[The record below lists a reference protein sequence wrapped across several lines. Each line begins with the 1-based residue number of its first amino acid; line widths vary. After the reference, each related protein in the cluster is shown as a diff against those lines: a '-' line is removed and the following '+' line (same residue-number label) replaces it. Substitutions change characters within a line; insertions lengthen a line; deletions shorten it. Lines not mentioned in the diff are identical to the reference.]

1 MDIFYRTKDLINFLN
16 IISCIFYF
24 RSLLETNQCST
35 LILRYK
41 RSSVVINKSVFFL
54 TNKWKANKKEKIII
68 SKTKLKK
75 KC

>member
-41 RSSVVINKSVFFL
+41 RSSVVINKSVFF
-54 TNKWKANKKEKIII
+54 
-68 SKTKLKK
+68 
-75 KC
+75 